1 MGVAGV
7 LLHMAGAI
15 IAGFFAGVFAE
26 RQVGSK
32 SHRASCRMPQGPV
45 SGKMHS
51 DSGQQICYGVGG
63 PGSR

>member
-7 LLHMAGAI
+7 LLHMVGAI

-32 SHRASCRMPQGPV
+32 SHRAACRMPQASVP
-45 SGKMHS
+45 GKMHS
-51 DSGQQICYGVGG
+51 DSGQQIGYGGG
-63 PGSR
+63 RPGSR